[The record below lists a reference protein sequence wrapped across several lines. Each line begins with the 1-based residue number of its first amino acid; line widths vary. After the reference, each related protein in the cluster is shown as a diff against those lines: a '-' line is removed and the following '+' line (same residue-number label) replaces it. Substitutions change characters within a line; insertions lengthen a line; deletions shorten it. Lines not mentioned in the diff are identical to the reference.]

1 MRIPSLHLRISVP
14 IVLVSALAI
23 GLTVFLNVGKLERTL
38 DEVEQSRLHFTLA
51 DLQNNLETGLDLGL
65 QMRGLDNAQAAIDF
79 ETRADPDILSISVV
93 DNEGVVVFHSGSA
106 AATPMGPLGSFKGA
120 SWNLREPGALVAGL
134 KLSNNFGVTAGAVV
148 MRYSPRSHDRFVQAI
163 SSQLGAAALA
173 AMLLSSACFVVGIQ
187 LLGRRVTS
195 TLRTMEDAL
204 ARKPLDPRADAPA
217 QALVARCDQTTAA
230 ARAELQAAHQALLPI
245 GDTP

>member
-1 MRIPSLHLRISVP
+1 LRISSLNLRISVP

-38 DEVEQSRLHFTLA
+38 DEVEQSKLHFTLA
-51 DLQNNLETGLDLGL
+51 DLKDNLETGLDLGL
-65 QMRGLDNAQAAIDF
+65 LLRGLENAQAAIDF

-93 DNEGVVVFHSGSA
+93 DTEGLVVFHSGSA
-106 AATPMGPLGSFKGA
+106 AATPMAPLGSFKGA
-120 SWNLREPGALVAGL
+120 GWNRREPDALVAGL

-148 MRYSPRSHDRFVQAI
+148 LRYSPRSHDRFVQAI

-187 LLGRRVTS
+187 MLGRRMTG

-204 ARKPLDPRADAPA
+204 EGKPLDPRSDAAA
-217 QALVARCDQTTAA
+217 QALGAQCGQTTAA
-230 ARAELQAAHQALLPI
+230 ARAELQAAHQALAPAA
-245 GDTP
+245 GTP